1 MPSRPQYLLRFDDI
15 CPTMNWD
22 VWRDIERLMVIRH
35 VIPILS
41 VVPDNRDPKLMVD
54 PPSHDFWPRVREW
67 QARGWGIGVHGHQH
81 VYVNKSAGIMGI
93 TSQSEFAGLA
103 REKQAEKLRA
113 GLAIFEREGVRPDCW
128 VAPSH
133 SFDLT
138 TVALLGQMGVRVISD
153 GHWRWPHTDPSGV
166 MWVPQ
171 QLWRLMR
178 PRGPGVWTVCYHH
191 NAWTSTDVRSF
202 EENVDRYVSDITD
215 LNVVR
220 HRYRERRLSMGD
232 RLGAKGR
239 FVARSA
245 RSFAAK
251 TLRPEA

>member
-54 PPSHDFWPRVREW
+54 PPSNDFWPRVREW

-103 REKQAEKLRA
+103 REK
-113 GLAIFEREGVRPDCW
+113 
-128 VAPSH
+128 
-133 SFDLT
+133 
-138 TVALLGQMGVRVISD
+138 
-153 GHWRWPHTDPSGV
+153 
-166 MWVPQ
+166 
-171 QLWRLMR
+171 
-178 PRGPGVWTVCYHH
+178 
-191 NAWTSTDVRSF
+191 
-202 EENVDRYVSDITD
+202 
-215 LNVVR
+215 
-220 HRYRERRLSMGD
+220 
-232 RLGAKGR
+232 
-239 FVARSA
+239 
-245 RSFAAK
+245 
-251 TLRPEA
+251 